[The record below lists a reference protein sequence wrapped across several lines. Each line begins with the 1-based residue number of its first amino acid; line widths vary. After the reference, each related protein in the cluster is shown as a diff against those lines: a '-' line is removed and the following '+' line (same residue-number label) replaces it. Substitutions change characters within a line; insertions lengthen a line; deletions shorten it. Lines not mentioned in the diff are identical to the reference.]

1 MLSCF
6 RAMVFFQ
13 PTLSMKKNT
22 TPPVDTEKP
31 IVKPPFFSS
40 WSGWYWLVLGN
51 LAFLI
56 VLFYIITRVY
66 S

>member
-1 MLSCF
+1 
-6 RAMVFFQ
+6 
-13 PTLSMKKNT
+13 MKKNT
-22 TPPVDTEKP
+22 TPPVDTEEP

-40 WSGWYWLVLGN
+40 WSGMYWLVLGN

>member
-1 MLSCF
+1 
-6 RAMVFFQ
+6 MVFFQ
-13 PTLSMKKNT
+13 RTLSMKKNT

-31 IVKPPFFSS
+31 IEKPPFFGS
-40 WSGWYWLVLGN
+40 WSGMYWLVLGN

-56 VLFYIITRVY
+56 VLFYIITRAY